1 MKRERIKTGRIK
13 TAIFML
19 TMGILISARSTD
31 SEAAEAESE
40 SAVEIVDVAGAEEAV
55 GSVNVTESEG
65 RDFGIRRGDG
75 SGRNGG
81 EDGGGN

>member
-1 MKRERIKTGRIK
+1 MKRGRIK

-19 TMGILISARSTD
+19 TMGILIRR
-31 SEAAEAESE
+31 
-40 SAVEIVDVAGAEEAV
+40 
-55 GSVNVTESEG
+55 NG

-81 EDGGGN
+81 GDGGGN